1 MLYVTGVGLVVF
13 LICNVF
19 TPHIVELFLNMHD
32 DPEVFMATLTPLS
45 LFSLSFLF
53 VGHNVLYATYF
64 SSVTKIRKSVAI
76 VVLRGFVFVLA
87 SLFVSVSVLGNWGIW
102 VSQPISEMATLMC
115 SVMHK
120 RQEEGKQIAQ

>member
-1 MLYVTGVGLVVF
+1 
-13 LICNVF
+13 
-19 TPHIVELFLNMHD
+19 MHD